1 MGLGDDTPGSRVAPA
16 HLGRRAD
23 LSFTGFGPFRLYPA
37 ERRLDRDG
45 ETVPLGGRALDIL
58 ILLVGNAGKVVAK
71 QDLMQ
76 RVWQGTVVDESS
88 LRTHIAALRKALGD
102 GTDGVRYVVNV
113 AGQGYCFVHPLN
125 NPERPQPSSSGRPG
139 CERGSPLPRRLTPIV
154 DREDDRS
161 TVAELLR
168 DHRFVTIHGSGG
180 IGKTTVALA
189 VANELRDTFQGQ
201 VCFLDLG
208 LLGIKD
214 PSPTRWH
221 RPWAWPSAAAT
232 RPRTSSL
239 TCASATCFSC
249 STAAST

>member
-1 MGLGDDTPGSRVAPA
+1 M
-16 HLGRRAD
+16 
-23 LSFTGFGPFRLYPA
+23 
-37 ERRLDRDG
+37 
-45 ETVPLGGRALDIL
+45 
-58 ILLVGNAGKVVAK
+58 
-71 QDLMQ
+71 
-76 RVWQGTVVDESS
+76 
-88 LRTHIAALRKALGD
+88 
-102 GTDGVRYVVNV
+102 
-113 AGQGYCFVHPLN
+113 
-125 NPERPQPSSSGRPG
+125 
-139 CERGSPLPRRLTPIV
+139 PRRLTPII

-161 TVAELLR
+161 AVAELLR

-189 VANELRDTFQGQ
+189 VANELRDTFQGR

-214 PSPTRWH
+214 PVPDALAS
-221 RPWAWPSAAAT
+221 ALVWPSAAAI